1 MFIALEVS
9 LVVIEKLVPVEK
21 KIRRQNASLA
31 GQISTASESICLN
44 LGEGRWRK
52 AGDQRR
58 HWEMAAGST
67 SGLTVALR
75 IALAKGYVAAAEIV
89 ELDAA
94 LDRLRGL
101 LYGLTQRCLVSR

>member
-21 KIRRQNASLA
+21 RIRRQNASLA

-67 SGLTVALR
+67 SELTVALR
-75 IALAKGYVAAAEIV
+75 IAIAKGYVSSAEMT
-89 ELDAA
+89 E

-101 LYGLTQRCLVSR
+101 LYGLTQRCVSR